1 MSDSQYLI
9 VIMGVTAL
17 SWCTMGTGYM
27 LNGFFV
33 VVAVAAVCYCLL

>member
-9 VIMGVTAL
+9 VMMGVTAL
-17 SWCTMGTGYM
+17 SWCTIGTGYM

-33 VVAVAAVCYCLL
+33 VAVAAVCYCLL